1 MKISGNK
8 RIIFTVFAVTV
19 LCVFSF
25 YLGLSFKTMPLH
37 TLKESNLASIE
48 KKDEVAPLI
57 EVMNYIKERY
67 VKDVPDSVL
76 VHGAI
81 KGMVEALK
89 DPYSVYMDNSEFE
102 DFISSINGSFEG
114 VGLSLGVDEK
124 TSNIIVISPIE
135 GTPAHR
141 AGILPRDVIVKV
153 DDVDLKGKSLDEAVK
168 LLRGKKGTRVTVYI
182 ERPGVKDVLKFEL
195 IRDNI
200 KIKTV
205 KYQLIENNIGYIR
218 ISSFDTYTP
227 QEMADALKYLK
238 LKKAKALILDLRN
251 NPGGSLDSAVK
262 VADLLLGK
270 GLIVYTEDKNKNRLE
285 EFYSDE
291 NKINIPLA
299 VLVNE
304 NSASASEIV
313 AGAIKDF
320 KAGIILGEKTFG
332 KGTVQE
338 LVPLAGG
345 AGIKLTI
352 AKYFLPS
359 GQSIDGKGIIPDIT
373 LKEEQN
379 SGDFNSPLDKDTW
392 LKKAL
397 EVIKNKISTGSY

>member
-1 MKISGNK
+1 MKIFVNK

-76 VHGAI
+76 VQGAI

-168 LLRGKKGTRVTVYI
+168 LLRGKKGTKVTVYI

-200 KIKTV
+200 RIKTV
-205 KYQLIENNIGYIR
+205 KYQLIENKIGYIR

-359 GQSIDGKGIIPDIT
+359 GQSIDGMGIIPDIA

-397 EVIKNKISTGSY
+397 EVIKNKINTGSY